1 MIVITSTTNDPGLV
15 ATAGYETT
23 RAYTGDFTGRDWGQ
37 TISTRRT
44 QNLFETGITSTQS
57 STSKQ
62 HGVNIWNESRFTR
75 RSAWG
80 SSYYTTNQTGRTTLF
95 LFTTSRSTD
104 STPEVPASTSS
115 GENEPGAG
123 GIGTVPLQVHEL
135 HSTYLTTSTWVDY
148 STQTITF
155 NETIASASSSVQGTV
170 TQFGTFTTTRES
182 TSRGIYGTSV
192 GTYEDWDWDLQEYIT
207 ITFPDTDFDN
217 FVQQTLTSTYKTRA
231 TSATVT
237 LDGARTFLISFPDFG
252 STLYDRILSSSPF
265 PVSEAALLQTTDS
278 LVEPTVYSSFDYQR
292 LPFTSNVTEDSN
304 YSIRPRMFVSTLS
317 KEETTY
323 MVTGQSVQ
331 TSQWREPVSSQYS
344 TNTRTRFGAGV
355 SGNAINIATGLS
367 TYDAPTHLTTGVFTQ
382 STSRHTATLITGTV
396 TTTARAFAGNTT
408 YTFKSFL
415 FGSTFIPVTFEPPL
429 MPGIMLG
436 NASVQASG
444 NVENTYLVTTDRVFT
459 ARTGLGFELV
469 TRIYQGVSNGAEV
482 GKSQMGEF
490 TDFGMGMTG
499 VPAGWVEAGRAFNY
513 SAVHNEG
520 RPIFVPLG
528 GSHTTGA
535 TRYTGSVNANSA
547 TITRLI
553 TNFQE
558 STNTTDSTSFEWN
571 TVLPTVDPFFALAG
585 HIHYLHPATHV
596 YSGVVQV
603 KNSDTTSTHTGFYST
618 AAAPGERIMIKPLV
632 SVFPVGMFN
641 TIIEAGSTT
650 PRA

>member
-1 MIVITSTTNDPGLV
+1 MIVIVATTNDPGLV
-15 ATAGYETT
+15 ATAGYQTT
-23 RAYTGDFTGRDWGQ
+23 RAYTGDQTDRDSGR
-37 TISTRRT
+37 TESFRRT
-44 QNLFETGITSTQS
+44 QNLFETGVTSTQS
-57 STSKQ
+57 STTKQ
-62 HGVNIWNESRFTR
+62 QGVNQFGESRFTR

-80 SSYYTTNQTGRTTLF
+80 SSYYATNQTGRTTLF
-95 LFTTSRSTD
+95 SFTTSRSTD

-115 GENEPGAG
+115 GSDDQGTG

-155 NETIASASSSVQGTV
+155 NETIASASSSVQGTA
-170 TQFGTFTTTRES
+170 TQFSTFTTTRES
-182 TSRGIYGTSV
+182 TSRGIYGSSV
-192 GTYEDWDWDLQEYIT
+192 GEFEEWDPDLQEYVIV
-207 ITFPDTDFDN
+207 TFPDTDFGN
-217 FVQQTLTSTYKTRA
+217 FVQQTLTSTYKTLA
-231 TSATVT
+231 TSTTVT
-237 LDGARTFLISFPDFG
+237 LDGARTFQILFPDFG
-252 STLYDRILSSSPF
+252 STLYNRIVSSSPF

-278 LVEPTVYSSFDYQR
+278 LVEPTIYSSFDYQR
-292 LPFTSNVTEDSN
+292 LPVDNITDDPN
-304 YSIRPRMFVSTLS
+304 YSIRPLMLVSTLF

-323 MVTGQSVQ
+323 TLTGQSVQ
-331 TSQWREPVSSQYS
+331 TSQWREFASGQWS
-344 TNTRTRFGAGV
+344 TNTRNRFGAGV
-355 SGNAINIATGLS
+355 SGNTINIATGLS
-367 TYDAPTHLTTGVFTQ
+367 TYDATAPNQTTGVFAQ

-396 TTTARAFAGNTT
+396 TTTARLGAGNTT
-408 YTFKSFL
+408 YTNKLFL
-415 FGSTFIPVTFEPPL
+415 LASTFIPVTVEPPL

-444 NVENTYLVTTDRVFT
+444 DVQNTYLVTTDRGFT

-499 VPAGWVEAGRAFNY
+499 VPAGWVEAGRAFDY
-513 SAVHNEG
+513 SAVHDEG
-520 RPIFVPLG
+520 RQILVPLG

-535 TRYTGSVNANSA
+535 TRYTGSVNAKSA

-553 TNFQE
+553 TNFLE
-558 STNTTDSTSFEWN
+558 STNTTESSSFDWD
-571 TVLPTVDPFFALAG
+571 TVLPTVDPFFGIAG
-585 HIHYLHPATHV
+585 HIHYLHPATHA

-618 AAAPGERIMIKPLV
+618 AAAPGERVMVKPLV
-632 SVFPVGMFN
+632 SVFPFSIGAVV
-641 TIIEAGSTT
+641 EAGSTT